1 MTRMNLLLTL
11 VLIASSLFL
20 VRSAYESRRLFA
32 ELDRSRSELRARD
45 SQFKRLEAE
54 RQALATH
61 LRVERIARDRLRMKA
76 ATAAVTYNVDDMP
89 RGSKP

>member
-1 MTRMNLLLTL
+1 MTRLNLLLTL

-45 SQFKRLEAE
+45 SHFKRLEAE

-61 LRVERIARDRLRMKA
+61 LRVERIARDRLRMRA
-76 ATAAVTYNVDDMP
+76 ATAAVTHYVDDAP